1 MNDQFFVL
9 ALIVVVMVATSLL
22 VWFAIDIGTDTMA
35 RYRATFTEKARF
47 QAQEFFLFIDP
58 HKLFFINLTVM
69 VMVTL
74 GVWLITQSL
83 LVALTMLVVLSA
95 MPRFIYKWM
104 KHKRLLTFEE
114 QLPDALMMLSGAL
127 RAGLGINTALVQV
140 TSESPAPLG
149 QEFSLMLREQR
160 LGLSL
165 DQSLGN
171 LARRVPTPTTALVVS
186 AMKIANETGGGLAET
201 LERTAHTIRSRL
213 QMEGKIRALTS
224 QGKLQAWVVGA
235 LPLFLMMV
243 LNTMEPE
250 KMALLWT
257 TRIGWGALIIIAVM
271 EVTGIVLI
279 RKIVSIDV

>member
-1 MNDQFFVL
+1 MNDQIIVL
-9 ALIVVVMVATSLL
+9 TLVAITMAATSLL

-35 RYRATFTEKARF
+35 RYRATFTEKAKF

-58 HKLFFINLTVM
+58 HKLFFINLSLM
-69 VMVTL
+69 VILTL
-74 GVWLITQSL
+74 TTWLITQSL
-83 LVALTMLVVLSA
+83 LVALTMLVLLLA
-95 MPRFIYKWM
+95 MPRVVYRLLKR
-104 KHKRLLTFEE
+104 KRLIQFEE

-127 RAGLGINTALVQV
+127 CAGLGINTAMTQV
-140 TSESPAPLG
+140 TAESPAPLG

-165 DQSLGN
+165 DQALGN

-235 LPLFLMMV
+235 LPLFLMAV
-243 LNTMEPE
+243 LNAMEPE

-257 TRIGWGALIIIAVM
+257 TRMGWGALIFIAVM
-271 EVTGIVLI
+271 EITGILLI

>member
-1 MNDQFFVL
+1 MNDQIIVL
-9 ALIVVVMVATSLL
+9 TLVVITMAATSLL

-35 RYRATFTEKARF
+35 RYRATFTEKAKF

-58 HKLFFINLTVM
+58 HKLFFINLSLM
-69 VMVTL
+69 VILTL
-74 GVWLITQSL
+74 ATWLITQSV
-83 LVALTMLVVLSA
+83 LVALTMLVLLLA
-95 MPRFIYKWM
+95 MPRVVYRLLKR
-104 KHKRLLTFEE
+104 KRLIQFEE

-127 RAGLGINTALVQV
+127 RAGLGINTAMSQV
-140 TSESPAPLG
+140 TAESPAPLG

-165 DQSLGN
+165 DQALGN

-235 LPLFLMMV
+235 LPLFLMAV
-243 LNTMEPE
+243 LNAMEPE

-257 TRIGWGALIIIAVM
+257 TRMGWGALIFIAVM
-271 EVTGIVLI
+271 ELTGIVLI

>member
-1 MNDQFFVL
+1 VNDQFFVL

-22 VWFAIDIGTDTMA
+22 VWFAIDIGTDTMT

-69 VMVTL
+69 VIVTL

-83 LVALTMLVVLSA
+83 LVALTMLVLLIA
-95 MPRFIYKWM
+95 MPRFIYQWM
-104 KHKRLLTFEE
+104 KHRRLITFEE

>member
-1 MNDQFFVL
+1 
-9 ALIVVVMVATSLL
+9 
-22 VWFAIDIGTDTMA
+22 
-35 RYRATFTEKARF
+35 
-47 QAQEFFLFIDP
+47 
-58 HKLFFINLTVM
+58 
-69 VMVTL
+69 
-74 GVWLITQSL
+74 
-83 LVALTMLVVLSA
+83 
-95 MPRFIYKWM
+95 M
-104 KHKRLLTFEE
+104 KHRRLITFEE

-235 LPLFLMMV
+235 LPLFLMMA

-271 EVTGIVLI
+271 ELTGIVLI